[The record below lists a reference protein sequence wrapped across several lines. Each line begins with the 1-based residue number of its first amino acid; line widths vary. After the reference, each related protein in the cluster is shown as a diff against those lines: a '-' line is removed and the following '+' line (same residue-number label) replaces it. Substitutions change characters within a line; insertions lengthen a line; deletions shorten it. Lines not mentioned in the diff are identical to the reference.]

1 MRKIDGLIPT
11 SYADAAKALADHGS
25 RTLAKNTM
33 LVRIENHDAIAD
45 DIGLLL
51 HNTIVV
57 RYTPDGWLVVNTGG
71 WHTTTTKARLNAA
84 LRTSGFQVAQKSG
97 RWIVWSVFGGTVTLF
112 RDGLRIHETRVI
124 V

>member
-11 SYADAAKALADHGS
+11 SYAEAAKSLADHGS

-33 LVRIENHDAIAD
+33 LVRIAD
-45 DIGLLL
+45 SEDIGLLL

-71 WHTTTTKARLNAA
+71 WHTVTTKARMNAA
-84 LRTSGFQVAQKSG
+84 LRTSGFQVAQKAG
-97 RWIVWSVFGGTVTLF
+97 RWILWSVFGGTVTLF
-112 RDGLRIHETRVI
+112 RDGLRIHETRVLA
-124 V
+124 